1 MPCNKGTRLEEFP
14 MTEWFSAI
22 PAARFVLLAQQE
34 NAKPF
39 GMSMWVPFAIIGVM
53 FYFLLI
59 RPERKKRQK
68 LTNLL
73 DSLKKNDRIV
83 TIGGIHGVVVNVT
96 KDSDEVMIRVDEGT
110 NTKLKVTRSAISR
123 VISDEK
129 SSDKD
134 GAS

>member
-1 MPCNKGTRLEEFP
+1 

-22 PAARFVLLAQQE
+22 PTVRFVLLAQAE
-34 NAKPF
+34 NGQQSF
-39 GMSMWVPFAIIGVM
+39 GTSMWVPFAVIGVM

-59 RPERKKRQK
+59 RPERKKRQQ

-96 KDSDEVMIRVDEGT
+96 KDSDEVTIRVDEGT
-110 NTKLKVTRSAISR
+110 NTKLKVSRSAISR

>member
-1 MPCNKGTRLEEFP
+1 

-22 PAARFVLLAQQE
+22 PTTSVVLLAQAE
-34 NAKPF
+34 NGQSF
-39 GMSMWVPFAIIGVM
+39 GTSMWVPFAVIGVM

-59 RPERKKRQK
+59 RPERKKRRQ

-96 KDSDEVMIRVDEGT
+96 KDSDEVSIRVDEGT

-123 VISDEK
+123 VIGDEK
-129 SSDKD
+129 SPDKN
-134 GAS
+134 GSS

>member
-1 MPCNKGTRLEEFP
+1 

-22 PAARFVLLAQQE
+22 PTVSFVLLAQQE
-34 NAKPF
+34 NGQQF
-39 GMSMWVPFAIIGVM
+39 GTSMWVPFAVIGVM

-59 RPERKKRQK
+59 RPERKKRK
-68 LTNLL
+68 ELTNLL

-96 KDSDEVMIRVDEGT
+96 KDSDEVTIRVDEGT